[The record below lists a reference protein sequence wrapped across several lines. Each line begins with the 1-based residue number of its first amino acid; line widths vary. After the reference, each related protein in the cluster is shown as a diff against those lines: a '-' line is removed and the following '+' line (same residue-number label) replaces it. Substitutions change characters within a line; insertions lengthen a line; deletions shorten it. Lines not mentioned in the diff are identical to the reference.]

1 MNLISSYLCP
11 TRVHL
16 GIGAHAKIVDV
27 VRSQMPIT
35 TTTRGVF
42 IVVDAAVHGTKFF
55 AGIRDLLQT
64 EGVELA
70 EFSEVE
76 PDPSANTVHRAF
88 DAFKSHDAK
97 LVIAVGGGSSI
108 DVAKAVCILGTNGGR
123 IHDYEGIEKF
133 STPPIPLVA
142 IPTTAGTGSEVS
154 GSCVITDNESGR
166 KMSVRHATLNPAAV
180 ALLDPL
186 ALTSLPA
193 HVATHSGM
201 DAFVHA
207 FESFVS
213 REANLIT
220 DAINLQAI
228 ELISANIRRFV
239 ANREDLDAGLK
250 MLVGSCMAGMTF
262 GQTGIGN
269 VHCIAR
275 FVGAYFHLSH
285 GLSNAVCLPH
295 VARFNLE
302 VCPEKYARVARAMG
316 RSVAGLP
323 ELSAAATA
331 IEAMETFKATDAVKA
346 IEALCADLKIPA
358 RLRDVGAD
366 EAKLSEIAELCT
378 KANYARWNP
387 RPTSTADFK
396 AILEQSF

>member
-1 MNLISSYLCP
+1 MDSSN
-11 TRVHL
+11 
-16 GIGAHAKIVDV
+16 
-27 VRSQMPIT
+27 S
-35 TTTRGVF
+35 
-42 IVVDAAVHGTKFF
+42 AA
-55 AGIRDLLQT
+55 RLR
-64 EGVELA
+64 LA
-70 EFSEVE
+70 SN
-76 PDPSANTVHRAF
+76 SAICVWASRAF
-88 DAFKSHDAK
+88 LRSHFYGPTGHQSCAQGIHYVHTPTPLPIQCRALEVLRRK
-97 LVIAVGGGSSI
+97 LNSAGPTTLVIAVGGGSSI
-108 DVAKAVCILGTNGGR
+108 DVAKAVGILGTNGGR

-133 STPPIPLVA
+133 STPPIPLIAV
-142 IPTTAGTGSEVS
+142 PTTAGTGSEVS
-154 GSCVITDNESGR
+154 GSCVITDTETGR

-228 ELISANIRRFV
+228 ELISVNIRQFV
-239 ANREDLDAGLK
+239 ANREDLEAGLK

-262 GQTGIGN
+262 GQTGLGN
-269 VHCIAR
+269 VHWIAR
-275 FVGAYFHLSH
+275 FVGAFFLLSH

-295 VARFNLE
+295 VARFNHE
-302 VCPEKYARVARAMG
+302 ACPQKYARVARAMV
-316 RSVAGLP
+316 RSVAGLS
-323 ELSAAATA
+323 ELGVAGAAIDA
-331 IEAMETFKATDAVKA
+331 IEGIKA
-346 IEALCADLKIPA
+346 IEALCEDLKIPA

-366 EAKLSEIAELCT
+366 ESKLGEIAELCT

-387 RPTSTADFK
+387 RLTTTADFK
-396 AILEQSF
+396 AILEKSF